1 MASAS
6 TLAPSGSGMAFTIR
20 QLWFFAAVAEHGT
33 VSRTAEHLSIS
44 QSSVTGAMSGNN
56 GSEGFRKGPSV
67 FPISTF

>member
-20 QLWFFAAVAEHGT
+20 QL
-33 VSRTAEHLSIS
+33 SRTAQHLSIS